1 MSDVGTAA
9 RLRRTMT
16 AGGALALVV
25 IVIAGLVTISL
36 TGSGETARPK
46 AGTAPSTEAEDG
58 TPLLVTTHT
67 PVTKSTPIL
76 VNELTGT
83 ADWALELLAQLPIS
97 DVAAPVPYDRDD
109 YDGWQD
115 VDGDCQST
123 RHETLIAE
131 SVGDIGFTDSSDC
144 KVARGSWNDPYTLV
158 AIADVANASI
168 DHVVSLSESHHAGA
182 WAWSSEFK
190 RALANDIDD
199 PATLAVSATSVNGNK
214 GARGPDE
221 WLPDDP
227 DARCLYL
234 VARVRIKS
242 RWHLKVSSTEHQ
254 ALMAGLTRCVE
265 QELPTEPETTPL
277 VIVDFSTTVPTP
289 RPAAT
294 PIITPGTCDTR
305 YPVTCIPISAGD
317 LDCVDIAQRDF
328 EVAGSDPHNFD
339 GDDNGLGCEVPS
351 N

>member
-1 MSDVGTAA
+1 MSDRIAAGPAVG
-9 RLRRTMT
+9 
-16 AGGALALVV
+16 LVV
-25 IVIAGLVTISL
+25 LLIVGLMAVTLASN
-36 TGSGETARPK
+36 GESVAPALEQEPSALPTPPTFAEPT
-46 AGTAPSTEAEDG
+46 GTAP
-58 TPLLVTTHT
+58 
-67 PVTKSTPIL
+67 
-76 VNELTGT
+76 
-83 ADWALELLAQLPIS
+83 WALELLAQLSVNDEP
-97 DVAAPVPYDRDD
+97 APVPYDRDD

-115 VDGDCQST
+115 ADGDCQST

-131 SVGDIGFTDSSDC
+131 SVGDIGFTDSSEC
-144 KVARGSWNDPYTLV
+144 KVAQGSWIDPYTLV
-158 AIADVANASI
+158 DITDVANASI

-227 DARCLYL
+227 DARCLYV
-234 VARVRIKS
+234 VARVRIKT
-242 RWHLKVSSTEHQ
+242 RWHLTVSSTEHQ
-254 ALMAGLTRCVE
+254 ALMAGLTSCVE

-277 VIVDFSTTVPTP
+277 ATVDFTATVPTP
-289 RPAAT
+289 KPAPTA
-294 PIITPGTCDTR
+294 IVTPGTCDTR
-305 YPVTCIPISAGD
+305 YPATCIPISDGD
-317 LDCVDIAQRDF
+317 LDCADIAQRDF

-351 N
+351 D